1 MEFRP
6 QYIVV
11 KKNPTTIYSGWKWKE
26 NTILTKFEKI
36 SFEQYFKDMNDTFYS
51 ENYVDLSGEEGHGI
65 KTEYEDIKLPKRA
78 TKNSAGYDFFAPFG
92 FELKVGQSIKIP
104 TGIKCCMDESLFL
117 GIVPRSSL
125 GFKYT
130 MRLANTFAVV
140 DGDYYNNE
148 NNEGHIF
155 IKIVNESRENKTLKV
170 KKGEAFAQG
179 IFFPY
184 FLTDDDNVTEIRTGG
199 IGSTN
204 K

>member
-1 MEFRP
+1 M
-6 QYIVV
+6 
-11 KKNPTTIYSGWKWKE
+11 
-26 NTILTKFEKI
+26 TKFEKV
-36 SFEQYFKDMNDTFYS
+36 SFEQYYNDMYNTFYA
-51 ENYVDLSGEEGHGI
+51 NAYIDLSDEEAHGV
-65 KTEYEDIKLPKRA
+65 KTEYEDITLPKRA
-78 TKNSAGYDFFAPFG
+78 TKHSAGYDFFAPFG
-92 FELKVGQSIKIP
+92 FELQVGQSIKIP

-125 GFKYT
+125 GFKYRMQIDNT
-130 MRLANTFAVV
+130 MGII

-155 IKIVNESRENKTLKV
+155 IKITNDGREGKPMKI

-184 FLTDDDNVTEIRTGG
+184 FLTDDDNVTEVRTGG
-199 IGSTN
+199 IGSTS

>member
-1 MEFRP
+1 M
-6 QYIVV
+6 
-11 KKNPTTIYSGWKWKE
+11 S
-26 NTILTKFEKI
+26 KFEKV
-36 SFEQYFKDMNDTFYS
+36 SYGEYVRGMNKCIWGGFNGDFIGTGD
-51 ENYVDLSGEEGHGI
+51 EEERAKTDWGE
-65 KTEYEDIKLPKRA
+65 IKLPKRA
-78 TKNSAGYDFFAPFG
+78 TSGSAGYDFFAPFA
-92 FELKVGQSIKIP
+92 FELKVGQSITIP
-104 TGIKCCMDESLFL
+104 TGIKCCMNEGLFL

-130 MRLANTFAVV
+130 MRLANTLAIV

-155 IKIVNESRENKTLKV
+155 IKLVNENRENKTLKV

>member
-1 MEFRP
+1 M
-6 QYIVV
+6 VV
-11 KKNPTTIYSGWKWKE
+11 ELKE
-26 NTILTKFEKI
+26 TYILTKFEKI
-36 SFEQYFKDMNDTFYS
+36 SFNQYFKDMNDTFYS
-51 ENYVDLSGEEGHGI
+51 NNYIDLSSEEGHGI

-78 TKNSAGYDFFAPFG
+78 TKSSAGYDFFTPFG

-125 GFKYT
+125 GFKYRMQIDNT
-130 MRLANTFAVV
+130 MGII
-140 DGDYYNNE
+140 DGDYYNNAS
-148 NNEGHIF
+148 NEGHIF
-155 IKIVNESRENKTLKV
+155 IKITNDSKENKTLKIS
-170 KKGEAFAQG
+170 KGEAFAQG

-184 FLTDDDNVTEIRTGG
+184 FLTDDDNVTETRTGG